1 MSTSAGDRA
10 ASFAKMAEALKGNAD
25 KPTPVDLKLFEK
37 EALKFVRPIIEALKG
52 GVNQRILLCLDIS
65 GSMHGRNYKLMLAV
79 MTRIKKVL
87 GGDTS
92 NIVAVTFG
100 PHSWMIG
107 VPKTLTF
114 EDAVEYCS
122 NPSTYKY
129 GTYWS
134 PYSKDAVDL
143 NGDAALLV
151 IITDG
156 CLSDP
161 AEMISSVG
169 RSKIKKTVLIIVGT
183 EDSEIAEPMKK
194 TILTSPTPKSLYPV
208 MYVTGSKMDHLDEVF
223 RQAMLGDQIPLYCG
237 KMEMCGGLL
246 FNPKATVSQ
255 LAEAITALLEV
266 GRLDDTHLTATSNV
280 LMRTLISMGSSH
292 MQQLVSDA
300 PWFNLL
306 HKALLRT
313 NKGHARAYQAVAAN
327 DPVLA
332 ATLREE
338 EMRKSYLKEVAAC
351 ADQAPWKIYP
361 TGKLSKN
368 EVSSAVV
375 SRDQWPLLKLL
386 KGAQVRGA
394 YSGESSLDAICNSLR
409 LIFEEYE
416 VLLAPSVA
424 MAIAVSILNGGIK
437 DVTIIGDEGA
447 HKLFFSDLERFVS
460 SKARS
465 TLEMTFGGE
474 SVIDPAAFA
483 PVNMRATITA
493 FSYAKTEFDDAG
505 VKADDAEAA
514 PEERARLRIRLRARL
529 RSARTARYGI
539 CSSLYAQLKG
549 TTTTV
554 RVDGG
559 PLTEVHPKNLTLL
572 CRMKAYEDDPFPEF
586 PSIVLAFYMPS
597 DGRMACVYFEQPDK
611 ECGSDVCFMSIARFL
626 ECVDEVIA
634 SMPRP
639 QLLDVKTGPAQEMCS
654 HLRASLASCT
664 EQLFPMMSEFTAT
677 MQQVWKDAGGDS
689 EPEALVEA
697 WRHTD
702 RSAPRPRTGRMED
715 SPKGEITAADVRE
728 WVDSAITALLA
739 KPEALA
745 LGLVRGICPFEY
757 DREVTLAECA
767 VAAAHPTPGRRMFVP
782 PWLLLP
788 HKEVRSINLITD
800 FVMMGAQ
807 AECPMSEEAVEGLP
821 SVEQVPA
828 ELFARCARIRGE
840 MFHAD
845 ARLIIEDVP
854 ECSVCMTRIPVPAER
869 VVRCPAS
876 AAHIMCKVCD
886 ASWAEA
892 QDGASRCPMCRT
904 QLIPL

>member
-1 MSTSAGDRA
+1 MSTATGDKA
-10 ASFAKMAEALKGNAD
+10 ALLARMVEALEASAD
-25 KPTPVDLKLFEK
+25 KPTPVDLKLFER
-37 EALKFVRPIIEALKG
+37 EALKFVRPLTDALRG
-52 GVNQRILLCLDIS
+52 GKNEKILLCLDIS

-134 PYSKDAVDL
+134 PYSKDAVEL

-169 RSKIKKTVLIIVGT
+169 GSKIKKTVLIIVGT
-183 EDSEIAEPMKK
+183 EDSAIAEPMKK
-194 TILTSPTPKSLYPV
+194 TILTSSTPKSLYPV
-208 MYVTGSKMDHLDEVF
+208 MYFTGSKMDHLDEVF
-223 RQAMLGDQIPLYCG
+223 RQAILGDQIPLYCG

-246 FNPKATVSQ
+246 FNPEATVSQ

-313 NKGHARAYQAVAAN
+313 NKDHARAYQAVAAN

-332 ATLREE
+332 AMLREE

-351 ADQAPWKIYP
+351 AAYQAPWKIYP
-361 TGKLSKN
+361 TGNPSID
-368 EVSSAVV
+368 EVRKAVV
-375 SRDQWPLLKLL
+375 SRDLWPLLKLL
-386 KGAQVRGA
+386 KDAQVRGA

-424 MAIAVSILNGGIK
+424 MSVAVSILNGGIK
-437 DVTIIGDEGA
+437 GVTIIGDEGA
-447 HKLFFSDLERFVS
+447 HKLFFADLERFVS
-460 SKARS
+460 SKALL
-465 TLEMTFGGE
+465 TLEATYGGDR
-474 SVIDPAAFA
+474 VDPVAFTPVSLKNAVTMFSCATRGQDA
-483 PVNMRATITA
+483 PAL
-493 FSYAKTEFDDAG
+493 S
-505 VKADDAEAA
+505 
-514 PEERARLRIRLRARL
+514 ERARLRRTLSERARL
-529 RSARTARYGI
+529 RSARTACYGL

-549 TTTTV
+549 TITTV

-559 PLTEVHPKNLTLL
+559 PLTEIHLKHLALL
-572 CRMKAYEDDPFPEF
+572 VRMKAYEGDPFPEF
-586 PSIVLAFYMPS
+586 PSIVLVFYMPS

-611 ECGSDVCFMSIARFL
+611 ECGHDVCFMSITRFL

-639 QLLDVKTGPAQEMCS
+639 HLDVKTGPAREMCS
-654 HLRASLASCT
+654 YLRASLSCN
-664 EQLFPMMSEFTAT
+664 EQLFRAMEWFTAT
-677 MQQVWKDAGGDS
+677 MQQVWMDAGGAPN
-689 EPEALVEA
+689 PEALVEP
-697 WRHTD
+697 WR
-702 RSAPRPRTGRMED
+702 RSNQSAPRPRTGRLED
-715 SPKGEITAADVRE
+715 SLKGEITAADVRG
-728 WVDSAITALLA
+728 WVDSAITTLLA
-739 KPEALA
+739 KPEAVA
-745 LGLVRGICPFEY
+745 LELVRGVRAFEY
-757 DREVTLAECA
+757 SREVTTAECA
-767 VAAAHPTPGRRMFVP
+767 VAAAHPIPGQSMSVP
-782 PWLLLP
+782 ACLLLP
-788 HKEVRSINLITD
+788 QNGMSSTALATD
-800 FVMMGAQ
+800 YVMMGAQ
-807 AECPMSEEAVEGLP
+807 AECPVTKESLP
-821 SVEQVPA
+821 SVDQVPK
-828 ELFARCARIRGE
+828 ELFDVCARILEG

-845 ARLIIEDVP
+845 ARLVVEAVP
-854 ECSVCMTRIPVPAER
+854 KCPICIMAISDPDKR
-869 VVRCPAS
+869 VARCPAS
-876 AAHIMCKVCD
+876 PAHIMCCDCD
-886 ASWAEA
+886 ASWAAA
-892 QDGASRCPMCRT
+892 QYDASRCPMCRT
-904 QLIPL
+904 ELRPLE